1 MSPLETKI
9 QQLQQDLIELQIQ
22 FTHQNQTIRQLDE
35 VIQEQYKE
43 IDALKEQNQS
53 ILKLLE
59 SVQSAPISGSYERPP
74 HY

>member
-1 MSPLETKI
+1 MSPLETKV

-22 FTHQNQTIRQLDE
+22 FTHQHQTIRQLDE

-59 SVQSAPISGSYERPP
+59 SVQSAPTSGSYERPP

>member
-1 MSPLETKI
+1 MSPLETKV

-22 FTHQNQTIRQLDE
+22 FTHQTQTIRQLDE

-43 IDALKEQNQS
+43 IDVLKQQNKS

-59 SVQSAPISGSYERPP
+59 AFQSSSLPASYEKPP